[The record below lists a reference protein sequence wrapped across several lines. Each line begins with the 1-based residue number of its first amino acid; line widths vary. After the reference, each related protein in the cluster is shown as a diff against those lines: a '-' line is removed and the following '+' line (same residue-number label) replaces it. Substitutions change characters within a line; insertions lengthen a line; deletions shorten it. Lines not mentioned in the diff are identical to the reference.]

1 MLLNFRPNRLP
12 DRLDM
17 GVGVTVVVLLIAI
30 VVTVARGDRAGVGV
44 SSMYPQIA
52 AHTRTAI
59 RISFDEPMDTASV
72 ESRFVIDPAVK
83 GKFSWSGQ
91 QLTFD
96 ADMAL
101 AANQTYTVTL
111 RAGATSI
118 QGRPLIADVRWTFR
132 VANPRIAYLA
142 PAVRD
147 QAPKPPNLW
156 IVDPG
161 APFVATQLTFGAYGV
176 IDFAPSP
183 DGTQIAYAQ
192 KNASGSADLFVL
204 TVEGGTVQQVTNC
217 QNALCQSPDWSPD
230 GSRIAYERIELNR
243 DIPQAD
249 RGAPRAWIVNL
260 KDLSTAPLFRES
272 QLLGHT
278 PRWSPDGKQIAV
290 YDQNL
295 HTIAIYDL
303 TTGDRKQIPSL
314 VGENGV
320 FDPAGIWLAYPQ
332 MIQTQQGFFT
342 QVGLANLANPQ
353 EGVRKVSDRDEPV
366 SDGQP
371 TWTPDGKRLA
381 ITRRYLDNRTT
392 RSPQIYL
399 TDLQSNT
406 TQPLVADPNYV
417 HGAISWNPTGDQ
429 LLMQRFSESEA
440 EPQTGIWVYEMQTKA
455 LRQVATNG
463 YLPQWLP

>member
-1 MLLNFRPNRLP
+1 MLRNFRP
-12 DRLDM
+12 DRLDV
-17 GVGVTVVVLLIAI
+17 GVGVTVLVLIIAI
-30 VVTVARGDRAGVGV
+30 GVTVAGGDRAGVGV
-44 SSMYPQIA
+44 SGMSPQIT

-72 ESRFVIDPAVK
+72 ESRFVIDPAIK

-91 QLTFD
+91 QLTFSPNTALS
-96 ADMAL
+96 AD
-101 AANQTYTVTL
+101 QTYTITL
-111 RAGATSI
+111 RAGATSV
-118 QGRPLIADVRWTFR
+118 QGRPLVADVRWTFR
-132 VANPRIAYLA
+132 VASPRVVYLA

-147 QAPKPPNLW
+147 QSPKPPNLW

-161 APFVATQLTFGAYGV
+161 APFVATQLTFGAYGL

-183 DGTQIAYAQ
+183 DGTHIAYAQ

-204 TVEGGTVQQVTNC
+204 TVEGNTVQQITNC
-217 QNALCQSPDWSPD
+217 PNALCQSPDWSPD

-243 DIPQAD
+243 DLPQAD
-249 RGAPRAWIVNL
+249 KGAARAWIVNL

-295 HTIAIYDL
+295 HAIAIYDL

-320 FDPAGIWLAYPQ
+320 FDPAGVWFAYPQ
-332 MIQTQQGFFT
+332 LAQTQQGFFT
-342 QVGLANLANPQ
+342 RLGLANLANPQ
-353 EGVRKVSDRDEPV
+353 TGVRNVGERDDPV

-371 TWTPDGKRLA
+371 AWTPDGKRLA
-381 ITRRYLDNRTT
+381 ITRRYLDTRTT
-392 RSPQIYL
+392 RGPQVYL
-399 TDLQSNT
+399 IDLQTNAV
-406 TQPLVADPNYV
+406 QPLVVDPNYI
-417 HGAISWNPTGDQ
+417 HGAIAWNSAGDQ
-429 LLMQRFSESEA
+429 LLMQRYSETES

-455 LRQVATNG
+455 LRQIATNG